1 MWVPGGTRVPPPRT
15 VPCSTAPIDVDRNTR
30 AAWKRTSLDAVISAA
45 GILLAISGGYGLCFD
60 EVPFPPT
67 PSRVQQHKQRADTEL
82 ETVGAVAELK
92 GKVNPKPEANR
103 KGQRWRRRT
112 GPRKCQIFHQ
122 TPVGDITPHTRA
134 EPVLFDRFRFLLLLL
149 LLLLVF
155 SWNASWWPPHKAMRG
170 AAKKASVEGASEEL
184 ERRSQYLSSLIQR
197 TKVKSEA
204 DQDTKEVVEAA
215 AKSERRELHDHSQ
228 HRHHHQE
235 PRQRKQEEDVE
246 DKQEDEEKKG
256 IKDGDGVDGG
266 PPQEQRQPPNV
277 KVRAA
282 DMPLA
287 LQKRAFRCARE
298 TLASMPKL
306 QSKRLACALKKAR
319 FFPLYL
325 LFNQLT

>member
-1 MWVPGGTRVPPPRT
+1 MPVNFRRWHVTITQASHG
-15 VPCSTAPIDVDRNTR
+15 
-30 AAWKRTSLDAVISAA
+30 
-45 GILLAISGGYGLCFD
+45 
-60 EVPFPPT
+60 
-67 PSRVQQHKQRADTEL
+67 Q
-82 ETVGAVAELK
+82 
-92 GKVNPKPEANR
+92 VNPKPKANR

-112 GPRKCQIFHQ
+112 GPRQCQIFYQ

-134 EPVLFDRFRFLLLLL
+134 APVLFDRFRFLL

-170 AAKKASVEGASEEL
+170 AAKKAAVEGASEEL

-204 DQDTKEVVEAA
+204 DQDKKEVVEAA

-228 HRHHHQE
+228 HLHHHQE
-235 PRQRKQEEDVE
+235 PRQRKQKEDVE
-246 DKQEDEEKKG
+246 DKQEEEKKG
-256 IKDGDGVDGG
+256 IKDGDGFDGD

-287 LQKRAFRCARE
+287 LQKRAFKCARE

-306 QSKRLACALKKAR
+306 ESKRLACALKKEFDSTYGPAWHCIVGTS
-319 FFPLYL
+319 FGSYVTHSLGGFLYFSIDKVYIL
-325 LFNQLT
+325 LFRTAVEPIDR